1 MATGVGFVRLLRI
14 VDSFSPERLS
24 SICRV
29 TSRAASGERRAFAPA
44 DASLVAADADLEKL
58 AGLDGLLFHAE
69 FVANAGEDLSTK
81 SIGNILQVAT
91 AFAQPGYYLGQ
102 MYVQQK
108 LFADVL
114 TLQVGRHDY
123 GKQFRESAS
132 IQRLCLVC

>member
-1 MATGVGFVRLLRI
+1 
-14 VDSFSPERLS
+14 
-24 SICRV
+24 
-29 TSRAASGERRAFAPA
+29 
-44 DASLVAADADLEKL
+44 LVAADADLEKL